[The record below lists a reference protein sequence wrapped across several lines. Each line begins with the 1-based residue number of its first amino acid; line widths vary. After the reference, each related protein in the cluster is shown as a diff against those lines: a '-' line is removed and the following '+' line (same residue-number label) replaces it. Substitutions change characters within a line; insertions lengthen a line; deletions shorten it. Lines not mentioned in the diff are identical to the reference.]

1 MNGRAYTQVFSDV
14 QFKTGNR
21 HLLML
26 ATPTRAPDA
35 SHSRLGIIVARK
47 HVKRATDRNRIKR
60 LVRESFRHRQESIPD
75 LDVIVLARPGIG
87 TLDNQQ
93 LYQQLDR
100 LWSKLRNQVDSA
112 SH

>member
-1 MNGRAYTQVFSDV
+1 
-14 QFKTGNR
+14 
-21 HLLML
+21 ML
-26 ATPTRAPDA
+26 ATPTRAVDSSSP
-35 SHSRLGIIVARK
+35 RLGIIIARK
-47 HVKRATDRNRIKR
+47 HVRRAVDRNRIKR
-60 LVRESFRHRQESIPD
+60 LVRESFRHRQDRIPS

-100 LWSKLRNQVDSA
+100 LWGKLSQQVDSP

>member
-1 MNGRAYTQVFSDV
+1 M
-14 QFKTGNR
+14 
-21 HLLML
+21 
-26 ATPTRAPDA
+26 
-35 SHSRLGIIVARK
+35 ARK
-47 HVKRATDRNRIKR
+47 HVRRAIDRNRIKR
-60 LVRESFRHRQESIPD
+60 LVRESFRHRQHEIPD

-100 LWSKLRNQVDSA
+100 LWGKLSRQVDST

>member
-1 MNGRAYTQVFSDV
+1 
-14 QFKTGNR
+14 
-21 HLLML
+21 ML
-26 ATPTRAPDA
+26 ATPTRVPGS

-47 HVKRATDRNRIKR
+47 HVRRAIDRNRIKR
-60 LVRESFRHRQESIPD
+60 LVRESFRHRQHEIPD

-100 LWSKLRNQVDSA
+100 LWGKLSRQVDST